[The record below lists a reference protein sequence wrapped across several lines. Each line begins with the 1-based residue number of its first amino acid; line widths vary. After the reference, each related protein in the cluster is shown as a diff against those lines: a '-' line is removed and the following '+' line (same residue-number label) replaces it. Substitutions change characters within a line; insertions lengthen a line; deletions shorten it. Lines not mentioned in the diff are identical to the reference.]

1 MRFISHVGRVDI
13 MVDFNHCVS
22 CHEVIPFG
30 MSKCSK
36 CRSEE
41 TFARKKSRAKYDK
54 CSDCGAPIPLGDRR
68 HGVRCLHCQKKRD
81 MRKEKELRGGRAK
94 KVKEARELKSRW

>member
-13 MVDFNHCVS
+13 MVDTNHCVS

-54 CSDCGAPIPLGDRR
+54 CSDCGADGMGFVACIA
-68 HGVRCLHCQKKRD
+68 K
-81 MRKEKELRGGRAK
+81 RKEI
-94 KVKEARELKSRW
+94 